1 VQERQADARV
11 ENDPLLAFS
20 FEPRVA
26 AAPPQLEQPVAAVRV
41 PASAPSDRKTSD
53 SADAMRARIDRLEK
67 VVDRNT
73 KEINALKS
81 QVATLVGARENK
93 HAGTISAIV
102 ALVVG
107 VGLGAWL
114 WTLMSSEPLLTIIG
128 KPPLAAPVIVH
139 AASVMP
145 APEVQPRVLPAPP
158 IEYVGTLSIDS
169 DPPAEVSID
178 RKRAGRTPLRAEN
191 LKAGS
196 HLIWIERDGYRRFTR
211 VVEVPADRVSRV
223 VADLEPISQR

>member
-1 VQERQADARV
+1 
-11 ENDPLLAFS
+11 
-20 FEPRVA
+20 
-26 AAPPQLEQPVAAVRV
+26 
-41 PASAPSDRKTSD
+41 
-53 SADAMRARIDRLEK
+53 
-67 VVDRNT
+67 
-73 KEINALKS
+73 
-81 QVATLVGARENK
+81 
-93 HAGTISAIV
+93 
-102 ALVVG
+102 
-107 VGLGAWL
+107 
-114 WTLMSSEPLLTIIG
+114 
-128 KPPLAAPVIVH
+128 
-139 AASVMP
+139 MP

-178 RKRAGRTPLRAEN
+178 RKPAGRTPLRAAN